1 MEKWTDVP
9 SPSFIIAHVPLIKKM
24 TTEGAKNNSFKP
36 QGSKKYLSLSFILY
50 FPVKRVTTPT
60 YFHFF
65 PHKVIFSMLGKFFFF
80 AKFFFLD
87 FGCYKSLFAPLFL
100 FLFFYYF

>member
-1 MEKWTDVP
+1 VPRVADVEIRQFWTEKWTDVS

-24 TTEGAKNNSFKP
+24 ITEGAKNNSFKP

-50 FPVKRVTTPT
+50 FLVKRVTTPT

-65 PHKVIFSMLGKFFFF
+65 PHKVISSMLGKFFFF
-80 AKFFFLD
+80 AKLVVVV
-87 FGCYKSLFAPLFL
+87 
-100 FLFFYYF
+100 